1 MECRL
6 LYLVGHL
13 GSGGL
18 ERQLCYLLQ
27 AMDRKRYQ
35 PAVAVW
41 SFREEDAHVPQI
53 RALGVPLYSFPG
65 APSGTAKLAAFSHLV
80 GQLQPEV
87 VHSYSFYTNFAAWWA
102 TLGSQMIPIGSI
114 RQDFITELLPV
125 PVTGDWHRAADGR
138 PGVRPAQCPLPGDAD
153 L

>member
-80 GQLQPEV
+80 VSDRVLDEIGPAV
-87 VHSYSFYTNFAAWWA
+87 NSGHSIFMYGPPGNGKTVMSRAIR
-102 TLGSQMIPIGSI
+102 TLLTDSP
-114 RQDFITELLPV
+114 RETARLLFDKAVLRALELFE
-125 PVTGDWHRAADGR
+125 
-138 PGVRPAQCPLPGDAD
+138 
-153 L
+153 